1 MEKIYLE
8 FEAIRKFCVTNC
20 SAYERWPSYYK
31 RRYLEFLS
39 YYALFPKKHWD
50 AVLELGCGIGYQSA
64 FLSKVA
70 THVIATDLDEEDIET
85 HAPGMQKARDLLN
98 HLDVK
103 NVDLISCSAENLPFE
118 DNSFDMVY
126 SSHVL
131 EHIPDQQKALK
142 EIYRVLKP
150 GGIHFCVVP
159 TTMEKIYAF
168 INFYIYLM
176 GRVFHHIGSRLFP
189 TKEKVTSAKSTSS
202 TTSLQQRAAS
212 QLKYFPFPA
221 PHGHYKHFLE
231 ELRLW
236 TPGNWIK
243 VIEKN
248 THFKV
253 VQQST
258 TQCNFLLSL
267 LGSFAPN
274 LGTSVHAL
282 TRKIELKL
290 GKWPVIRSM
299 GINTVMICE
308 VGEKKKLIES
318 V

>member
-1 MEKIYLE
+1 ML
-8 FEAIRKFCVTNC
+8 R
-20 SAYERWPSYYK
+20 
-31 RRYLEFLS
+31 
-39 YYALFPKKHWD
+39 
-50 AVLELGCGIGYQSA
+50 
-64 FLSKVA
+64 
-70 THVIATDLDEEDIET
+70 
-85 HAPGMQKARDLLN
+85 
-98 HLDVK
+98 
-103 NVDLISCSAENLPFE
+103 LP
-118 DNSFDMVY
+118 
-126 SSHVL
+126 L
-131 EHIPDQQKALK
+131 
-142 EIYRVLKP
+142 
-150 GGIHFCVVP
+150 
-159 TTMEKIYAF
+159 
-168 INFYIYLM
+168 
-176 GRVFHHIGSRLFP
+176 
-189 TKEKVTSAKSTSS
+189 
-202 TTSLQQRAAS
+202 
-212 QLKYFPFPA
+212 FPFPA

>member
-1 MEKIYLE
+1 MEKIYSE

-20 SAYERWPSYYK
+20 SDYERWPSYYK

-39 YYALFPKKHWD
+39 YYALFPKKNWD
-50 AVLELGCGIGYQSA
+50 TILELGCGIGYQSA
-64 FLSKVA
+64 FLSKIA
-70 THVIATDLDEEDIET
+70 TRVVATDLDEEDIET
-85 HAPGMQKARDLLN
+85 HAPGMQKARELLYR
-98 HLDVK
+98 LDVK
-103 NVDLISCSAENLPFE
+103 NVDLISCTAENLPFE
-118 DNSFDMVY
+118 DNSFNMVY

-168 INFYIYLM
+168 FNFYIYLIV
-176 GRVFHHIGSRLFP
+176 RVFHHAGRRLFP
-189 TKEKVTSAKSTSS
+189 KKEKKSNVKIAAS
-202 TTSLQQRAAS
+202 TTSLHQMAAS

-221 PHGHYKHFLE
+221 PHGHYKHFLD

-243 VIEKN
+243 LIEKN
-248 THFKV
+248 TQFKV
-253 VQQST
+253 LQQST

-274 LGTSVHAL
+274 LGTSAHAF

-290 GKWPVIRSM
+290 GNWPIIKSM

-308 VGEKKKLIES
+308 VGTKEKLIEPK
-318 V
+318 